1 MSLSHRP
8 QAVNTESRRPILLA
22 AVLVLAA
29 LVVIGR
35 LIQIQGVEHDQWTA
49 TAQAMQ
55 EQTIEVMPRRGTIY
69 DRNGVPLA
77 FDVKATAI
85 AIDSFDMTRPETLV
99 ALLSKELGQPA
110 ADLRKLI
117 YRQSYFTW
125 IDRSVNLETAK
136 RIQKEASDA
145 NANGLIFIDTWK
157 RCYPQGSLASN
168 LIGFVGTDGH
178 GLEGI
183 ELEFNKTLSGTPTTL
198 RVLRGADGRTY
209 ETQTLKQGTP
219 GEDVYL
225 TIDSRLQF
233 ICEQEISQGVA
244 TYRANTGFIV
254 LLDPNTGEV
263 LAMAQDRRYDLN
275 QFWTSTPQ
283 QRKNL
288 AVSFLFEPGS
298 TFKAFAG
305 LDALYS
311 GVVTPQST
319 FNGNDGIR
327 ISGHTIHNSENESFG
342 TVTFAK
348 TIEYSINCA
357 MVQVAQRLSAQSLHD
372 FLASV
377 GFGKPTGIKL
387 PGEEKGIL
395 RPAREWTPLDLAES
409 SIGQSVGVT
418 GIQLARAMAAVANGG
433 SVLEPR
439 IVQGVGPSGATAQPP
454 TVIRRVASPATCATM
469 RGLMRLVVEHG
480 TAVAADIPG
489 FDVVGKTG
497 TAQKAVPGQG
507 YVPGKY
513 TSLFCG
519 FFPGANPSYLAL
531 VVLDE
536 VKTTPVWG
544 GTTAGQ
550 IFHDAAARLI
560 DIEHVPPV
568 AMK

>member
-1 MSLSHRP
+1 MSPSRP
-8 QAVNTESRRPILLA
+8 PRKVSAESRRSVVLA
-22 AVLVLAA
+22 AVLVLAS
-29 LVVIGR
+29 LLVIGR
-35 LIQIQGVEHDQWTA
+35 LIQIQGVEHDHWAA
-49 TAQAMQ
+49 TAQSIQ

-85 AIDSFDMTRPETLV
+85 AIDSYDMTRPESLV
-99 ALLSKELGQPA
+99 AILSKELGQSPA
-110 ADLRKLI
+110 ELRKLV
-117 YRQSYFTW
+117 YRRSYFTW
-125 IDRSVNLETAK
+125 IDRAVDLETAK
-136 RIQKEASDA
+136 RIKKEAADSD
-145 NANGLIFIDTWK
+145 ANGLIFIDTWK

-219 GEDVYL
+219 GDDVYL

-233 ICEQEISQGVA
+233 ICEQAISQGVA
-244 TYRANTGFIV
+244 TYRANQGFVV
-254 LLDPNTGEV
+254 LLDPNTGQV
-263 LAMAQDRRYDLN
+263 LAMAQDQRYDLN
-275 QFWTSTPQ
+275 EFWKSTPA
-283 QRKNL
+283 QRRDL
-288 AVSFLFEPGS
+288 PISFLFEPGS
-298 TFKAFAG
+298 TFKAFGG

-311 GVVTPQST
+311 GVITPQSKL
-319 FNGNDGIR
+319 NGNDGIR
-327 ISGHTIHNSENESFG
+327 VGGHTIHNSENESFG

-348 TIEYSINCA
+348 TIQNSINCA
-357 MVQVAQRLSAQSLHD
+357 MVQVAQRLGAQSLHD
-372 FLASV
+372 FLASL
-377 GFGKPTGIKL
+377 GFGKPTGIQL

-439 IVQGVGPSGATAQPP
+439 IVQGVGPSGQTPKPP
-454 TVIRRVASPATCATM
+454 AVIRRVASPATCTTM
-469 RGLMRLVVEHG
+469 RGLMRLVVERG
-480 TAVAADIPG
+480 TATPANIPG
-489 FDVVGKTG
+489 FDVAGKTG
-497 TAQKAVPGQG
+497 TAQKAIPGKG

-519 FFPGANPSYLAL
+519 FFPQATPTYLAL

-536 VKTTPVWG
+536 VKTTPVFG
-544 GTTAGQ
+544 GNTAGQ
-550 IFHDAAARLI
+550 IFHDMMSRVI
-560 DIEHVPPV
+560 NIEQVAPV
-568 AMK
+568 AQK

>member
-1 MSLSHRP
+1 
-8 QAVNTESRRPILLA
+8 
-22 AVLVLAA
+22 
-29 LVVIGR
+29 
-35 LIQIQGVEHDQWTA
+35 
-49 TAQAMQ
+49 
-55 EQTIEVMPRRGTIY
+55 
-69 DRNGVPLA
+69 
-77 FDVKATAI
+77 
-85 AIDSFDMTRPETLV
+85 MTRPETLV
-99 ALLSKELGQPA
+99 AILSKALGRPP
-110 ADLRKLI
+110 ADLRPLV

-125 IDRSVNLETAK
+125 IDRAVDLEIAK
-136 RIQKEASDA
+136 RIKKEAADS

-157 RCYPQGSLASN
+157 RCYPQGALASN

-178 GLEGI
+178 GLEGV
-183 ELEFNKTLSGTPTTL
+183 ELGFNKTLSGTPTTL
-198 RVLRGADGRTY
+198 RLLRGADGRTY
-209 ETQTLKQGTP
+209 ETQILKEGTP

-254 LLDPNTGEV
+254 LLDPNTCEV

-275 QFWTSTPQ
+275 RFAQSTAQ

-311 GVVTPQST
+311 GTVTPQT
-319 FNGNDGIR
+319 TLNGNDGIR
-327 ISGHTIHNSENESFG
+327 VSGHTIHNSENESFG

-357 MVQVAQRLSAQSLHD
+357 MVQVAQRLGIPSLHD
-372 FLASV
+372 FLASL
-377 GFGKPTGIKL
+377 GFGEPTGISL

-409 SIGQSVGVT
+409 AIGQSVGVT

-433 SVLEPR
+433 AVLEPR
-439 IVQGVGPSGATAQPP
+439 IIQGVGPAGATEQPP
-454 TVIRRVASPATCATM
+454 TVIRHVASEATCATM
-469 RGLMRLVVEHG
+469 RGLMRLVVKNG
-480 TAVAADIPG
+480 TAMAANIPG
-489 FDVVGKTG
+489 FDVAGKTG

-519 FFPGANPSYLAL
+519 FFPKDAPSYLAL

-544 GTTAGQ
+544 GATAGQ
-550 IFHDAAARLI
+550 IFHDAATQLI
-560 DIEHVPPV
+560 NIAQVPPV
-568 AMK
+568 AQK

>member
-1 MSLSHRP
+1 MS
-8 QAVNTESRRPILLA
+8 TESRRPIILA
-22 AVLVLAA
+22 AILVLAA
-29 LVVIGR
+29 LLIVAR
-35 LIQIQGVEHDQWTA
+35 LVQIQGVEHDHWTT

-69 DRNGVPLA
+69 DHNGVPLA

-85 AIDSFDMTRPETLV
+85 AIDSYNMTRPESLV
-99 ALLSKELGQPA
+99 AILSKALGRSAAELRG
-110 ADLRKLI
+110 LI

-125 IDRSVNLETAK
+125 IDRSVDLETAK
-136 RIQKEASDA
+136 RIRQEASDSD
-145 NANGLIFIDTWK
+145 ANGLIFIDTWK

-183 ELEFNKTLSGTPTTL
+183 ELGQNETLSGTPTTL

-209 ETQTLKQGTP
+209 ETQVLKEGTP

-233 ICEQEISQGVA
+233 VCEQEISHGVT

-254 LLDPNTGEV
+254 LLDPNTGKV

-275 QFWTSTPQ
+275 HFAQSTPQ

-288 AVSFLFEPGS
+288 AVSFMFEPGS

-311 GVVTPQST
+311 GAVTPQST

-327 ISGHTIHNSENESFG
+327 IGGHTIHNSENESFG

-357 MVQVAQRLSAQSLHD
+357 MVQVAQRLGIPSLHN
-372 FLASV
+372 FLESL

-409 SIGQSVGVT
+409 AIGQSVGVT

-433 SVLEPR
+433 TVLEPR
-439 IVQGVGPSGATAQPP
+439 IIQGAGPSGATAQPP
-454 TVIRRVASPATCATM
+454 VVIRRVASPATCATM
-469 RGLMRLVVEHG
+469 RGLMRLVVENG
-480 TAVAADIPG
+480 TAMAANIPG
-489 FDVVGKTG
+489 FDVAGKTG
-497 TAQKAVPGQG
+497 TAQKAVAGQG

-519 FFPGANPSYLAL
+519 FFPKDAPSYLAL

-544 GTTAGQ
+544 GATAGQ
-550 IFHDAAARLI
+550 IFHDTATQLI
-560 DIEHVPPV
+560 NIAHVPPV
-568 AMK
+568 AMTSVH